1 MTQRIALLGLAVALA
16 ACSPGPPSPPPS
28 PSGQTTIAD
37 SASPATAA
45 PTAVVLRPRAL
56 RGEPE
61 GGSPRRTEV
70 HWHQALA
77 GDPLD
82 LRALAQLEGASGLL
96 EGVEDGGD
104 LFLVACQALPFADD
118 ADLALGRLGEI
129 ALLDDVA
136 LSETAVATIHRIAAA
151 RPSRGEALEPDGVSA
166 AAQSV
171 LLRAKDTSL
180 ARDRR
185 ARAVSAARAFAERGV
200 LDPSTIPADLDPPA
214 APEAP

>member
-1 MTQRIALLGLAVALA
+1 
-16 ACSPGPPSPPPS
+16 
-28 PSGQTTIAD
+28 
-37 SASPATAA
+37 
-45 PTAVVLRPRAL
+45 
-56 RGEPE
+56 
-61 GGSPRRTEV
+61 
-70 HWHQALA
+70 
-77 GDPLD
+77 
-82 LRALAQLEGASGLL
+82 LL

-151 RPSRGEALEPDGVSA
+151 RPSRGEALDPDGVSA